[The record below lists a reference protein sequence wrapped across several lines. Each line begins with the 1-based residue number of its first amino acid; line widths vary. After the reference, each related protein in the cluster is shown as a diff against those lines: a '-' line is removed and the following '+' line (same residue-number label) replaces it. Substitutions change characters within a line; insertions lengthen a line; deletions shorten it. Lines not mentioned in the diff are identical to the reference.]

1 MTPARRLWQAI
12 EPLHAVVYF
21 APEPADACA
30 ALGLKGWWMGY
41 FAGRFAPLG
50 AVGPAPVTAMAFGF
64 APAMV
69 ARALPDAWSYA
80 SPDDVLR
87 VRVDAISAALART
100 LPERSGAEVD
110 ELSTLLWRA
119 VQGCEFGGRPLA
131 AAWSAVEPPDDPL
144 ARLWLATSVVR
155 EHRGDGHVLA
165 AVAAGLSGLE
175 NNVMGATDREWM
187 LKARGWTAEEW
198 DAAASRVAAR
208 FDDPDA
214 VRADVEVTTDRLA
227 TGPVDALG
235 PDGLDR
241 TIALALPLARHVVDT
256 GAVPVPNPIGVPRP

>member
-1 MTPARRLWQAI
+1 MSRDTSAARRLWQAI

-41 FAGRFAPLG
+41 FAGRFGVLG

-69 ARALPDAWSYA
+69 ARSLPDAWTHA
-80 SPDDVLR
+80 SPEAVVAARSDAIAAALRRVLPAHAEIDVL
-87 VRVDAISAALART
+87 S
-100 LPERSGAEVD
+100 S
-110 ELSTLLWRA
+110 LLWRG
-119 VQGCEFGGRPLA
+119 VEGCEFGGRPLA
-131 AAWSAVEPPDDPL
+131 AAWAAAERPSDPL
-144 ARLWLATSVVR
+144 AALWLATSILR
-155 EHRGDGHVLA
+155 EHRGDGHVVA
-165 AVAAGLSGLE
+165 AVAHGLTGLE

-198 DAAASRVAAR
+198 DAAAARVATR
-208 FDDPDA
+208 PPSL
-214 VRADVEVTTDRLA
+214 RADVEAMTDELA

-235 PDGLDR
+235 DDVER
-241 TIALALPLARHVVDT
+241 AIALAAPLSRHVIDT
-256 GAVPVPNPIGVPRP
+256 EVVPVPNPIGVPRP